1 MFVTISIY
9 KAKPG
14 EEDAI
19 IALYEDW
26 QRTLRPRT
34 QGYLSGELLRSIE
47 NAREFITILHFES
60 QEAAQRSTSSP
71 EQDAWHRRL
80 TSLIQIES
88 AHFVCTS
95 EWSVREPNL

>member
-47 NAREFITILHFES
+47 NPCEFIAISHFES
-60 QEAAQRSTSSP
+60 QEAAQRSTSIS
-71 EQDAWHRRL
+71 EQNAWYRRL
-80 TSLIQIES
+80 ISLMQIES
-88 AHFVCTS
+88 VRFVCTS
-95 EWSVREPNL
+95 EWQV

>member
-26 QRTLRPRT
+26 QRTLRSRT

-47 NAREFITILHFES
+47 NPREFITILHFES
-60 QEAAQRSTSSP
+60 QEAAQRNTSSP
-71 EQDAWHRRL
+71 EQGAWYRRL
-80 TSLIQIES
+80 ISLIQIES
-88 AHFVCTS
+88 ALFLCTS
-95 EWSVREPNL
+95 EWRE